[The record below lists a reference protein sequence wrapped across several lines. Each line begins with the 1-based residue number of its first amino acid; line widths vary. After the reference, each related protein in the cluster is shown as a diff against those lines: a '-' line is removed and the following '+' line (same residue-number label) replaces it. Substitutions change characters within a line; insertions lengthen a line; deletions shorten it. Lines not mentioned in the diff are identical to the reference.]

1 MATLKPQ
8 RIQPLPPLPIERLV
22 HPFVIFAKQASAGG
36 IVLLACTILAMAWA
50 NSPFS
55 HTYFNLWSTP
65 LEVRLGELVKIE
77 KPLLLW
83 INDGL
88 MAIFF
93 FLVGME
99 IKREL
104 LVGELRSPRKAMLS
118 IAAALGGMVVPACIY
133 AALNWGTP
141 EIRGWG
147 IPMATDIAFALGA
160 LALLGTRA
168 PLALKVFLTA
178 LAIIDDLGAVLVIA
192 LFYTENLKPEFLL
205 YSLLVWGVMVVANGL
220 GVRGGLPYFLMGV
233 VMWFFMLKS
242 GVHATVAGVLAA
254 FAIPVRSRI
263 DPELFI
269 ACVREYLNEFDQPVA
284 ERTIILSPEQQ
295 AAIEAIEREALR
307 VQSPLQRLERL
318 LHNFVVFFVVPVFAL
333 ANAGVALSAEGGL
346 NLTDRVIWGVA
357 LGLLIGKP
365 LGITLASWLAV
376 RLGIAQLPRGI
387 SFTHIVGVGFLGGIG
402 FTMALFIAGLAFQGD
417 ALDLAKLGI
426 LGGST
431 IAGIIGLLL
440 LRLMTEPQ
448 PELEYAE

>member
-1 MATLKPQ
+1 MATLRPQ
-8 RIQPLPPLPIERLV
+8 KVQPLPPLPIERLV
-22 HPFVIFAKQASAGG
+22 RPFATFAKQASAGG
-36 IVLLACTILAMAWA
+36 IVLLACALLAMAWA
-50 NSPFS
+50 NSPLGEY
-55 HTYFNLWSTP
+55 YFNLWQTSV
-65 LEVRLGELVKIE
+65 EVRFGNLVDID

-104 LVGELRSPRKAMLS
+104 LVGELRSPRKAALS
-118 IAAALGGMVVPACIY
+118 MAAALGGMVVPALIY
-133 AALNWGTP
+133 TALNWGTP

-178 LAIIDDLGAVLVIA
+178 LAIVDDLGAVLVIA
-192 LFYTENLKPEFLL
+192 IFYTENLKVNYLL
-205 YSLLVWGVMVVANGL
+205 YSLLVWGVMLFANWL
-220 GVRGGLPYFLMGV
+220 GVRGGLAYFLIGT

-242 GVHATVAGVLAA
+242 GVHATVAGVLGA

-269 ACVREYLNEFDQPVA
+269 VRVREYLNEFDQPVA

-295 AAIEAIEREALR
+295 SAIEAIEREALR
-307 VQSPLQRLERL
+307 VQSPLQRLEHL
-318 LHNFVVFFVVPVFAL
+318 LHNFVAFFVMPVFAL
-333 ANAGVALSAEGGL
+333 ANAGVSLGGADL
-346 NLTDRVIWGVA
+346 ELTNRVVLGVA

-365 LGITLASWLAV
+365 VGITLFSWLAV
-376 RLGIAQLPRGI
+376 RLKIAQLPQGI
-387 SFTHIVGVGFLGGIG
+387 TFTHILGVGFLAGIG
-402 FTMALFIAGLAFQGD
+402 FTMALFIAGLAFSGEK
-417 ALDLAKLGI
+417 LDYAKIGI

-431 IAGIIGLLL
+431 IAGIVGFTM
-440 LRLMTEPQ
+440 LRLMTKPQ
-448 PELEYAE
+448 PELEYA